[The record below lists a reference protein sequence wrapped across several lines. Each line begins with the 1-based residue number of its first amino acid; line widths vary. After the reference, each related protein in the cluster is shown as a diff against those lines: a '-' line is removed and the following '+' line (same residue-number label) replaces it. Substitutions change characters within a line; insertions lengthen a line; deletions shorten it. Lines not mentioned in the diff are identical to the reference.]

1 MAKIVPPMNFGL
13 VEDGFYR
20 SAQPSELNFSFLEKL
35 NLRAVIWVGAE
46 EPSDILLS
54 FLDSQGIVLHNLS
67 PQPSLNPHF
76 PPPASTPDIH
86 PFPFPSQAQGQGA
99 GNLQLHLPPLPPPP
113 EPLIIRALT
122 LLLQAQTFPV
132 LVCCNMGRHRTG
144 TVVGCYRKLQ
154 RWALSSILEEY
165 RRYAGMKVRVL
176 NEQFIELFD
185 TDLVSVTAEPA
196 S

>member
-20 SAQPSELNFSFLEKL
+20 SAQPAEINFTFLDKL
-35 NLRAVIWVGAE
+35 ALRSVIWVGAE
-46 EPSDILLS
+46 EPSDVFQT
-54 FLDSQGIVLHNLS
+54 FLDSQGITLHNLA
-67 PQPSLNPHF
+67 PRASLNPHF
-76 PPPASTPDIH
+76 PPPYNDTGVV
-86 PFPFPSQAQGQGA
+86 PFSGQY
-99 GNLQLHLPPLPPPP
+99 HLPPLPPPP
-113 EPLIIRALT
+113 EPLIIHALT
-122 LLLQAQTFPV
+122 LLLQPATFPA

-144 TVVGCYRKLQ
+144 TVVGCWRKLE

-185 TDLVSVTAEPA
+185 TDLVSFPPNAKAVKA
-196 S
+196 

>member
-35 NLRAVIWVGAE
+35 NLRTIIWVGAE
-46 EPSDILLS
+46 EPSEIFLS
-54 FLDSQGIVLHNLS
+54 FLDSQGIKLHNLA
-67 PQPSLNPHF
+67 PQRIRSSLCYGF
-76 PPPASTPDIH
+76 VD
-86 PFPFPSQAQGQGA
+86 
-99 GNLQLHLPPLPPPP
+99 HLPPLPPPP
-113 EPLIIRALT
+113 EPLIIQSLT
-122 LLLQAQTFPV
+122 LLLKPTTFPT

-165 RRYAGMKVRVL
+165 RRYAGMKVRIL

-185 TDLVSVTAEPA
+185 TDLVSITAEQA
-196 S
+196 VTR

>member
-1 MAKIVPPMNFGL
+1 MAKIVPPLNFGL

-20 SAQPSELNFSFLEKL
+20 SAQPTELNFSFLEKL
-35 NLRAVIWVGAE
+35 NLKTVIWVGSE
-46 EPSDILLS
+46 EPTEILRS
-54 FLDSQGIVLHNLS
+54 FLDAGDVELHDLS
-67 PQPSLNPHF
+67 PQISLNPHF
-76 PPPASTPDIH
+76 PPAATDGGVVPVPGH
-86 PFPFPSQAQGQGA
+86 Y
-99 GNLQLHLPPLPPPP
+99 LQPPLPPPA

-122 LLLQAQTFPV
+122 LLLDPKTFPV

-165 RRYAGMKVRVL
+165 RRYAGAKVRVL

-185 TDLVSVTAEPA
+185 TDLVSITSPA
-196 S
+196 L

>member
-20 SAQPSELNFSFLEKL
+20 SAQPTELNFTFIEKL
-35 NLRAVIWVGAE
+35 GLRSVIWVGAE
-46 EPSDILLS
+46 EPSDVFVS
-54 FLDSQGIVLHNLS
+54 FLDSQGIMLHNLA
-67 PQPSLNPHF
+67 PQVSLNPHF
-76 PPPASTPDIH
+76 PPPYCDAGVVPLS
-86 PFPFPSQAQGQGA
+86 GQY
-99 GNLQLHLPPLPPPP
+99 HLPPLPPPT
-113 EPLIIRALT
+113 EPLIIHALS
-122 LLLQAQTFPV
+122 LLLQPSTFPT

-144 TVVGCYRKLQ
+144 TVVGCWRKLQ

-185 TDLVSVTAEPA
+185 TDLVSINGEAVVV
-196 S
+196 

>member
-35 NLRAVIWVGAE
+35 NLRSVIWAGAE
-46 EPSDILLS
+46 QPTEIFTT
-54 FLDSQGIVLHNLS
+54 FLDSQGIILHNLA
-67 PQPSLNPHF
+67 PQTSLNPHF
-76 PPPASTPDIH
+76 PPPYTDSGIVPL
-86 PFPFPSQAQGQGA
+86 SGQY
-99 GNLQLHLPPLPPPP
+99 HLPPLPPPS
-113 EPLIIRALT
+113 EPLVIAALS
-122 LLLQAQTFPV
+122 LLLQPTTFPT

-185 TDLVSVTAEPA
+185 TDLVPMTALQPSA
-196 S
+196 